1 LKKRSCR
8 LGQKIHPNGFRVG
21 ITKDWHATW
30 FAGRGDEYAKLVSE
44 DIEIRKS
51 IAAMYEEAGISKIDI
66 ERDSNEVSVTIHT
79 ARPGIVIGRGGQRV
93 DELRK
98 ELDSMTGTR
107 RTRLNVREV
116 SQSELDAY
124 LVARGV
130 ADQLERRIA
139 FRRAMRQALTRTM
152 QAGAEGIKIITSGRL
167 AGADIARTEKA
178 MEGRVPLHTLRADI
192 DYGLAEAATEYGVIG
207 VKVWICKGEIMNP
220 TIMGELS
227 NASEDTAGSAS
238 MEEDEVPP
246 IQVMVTAN
254 EADSVETD
262 ESKPEVDSSI
272 EGVEEQ

>member
-1 LKKRSCR
+1 M
-8 LGQKIHPNGFRVG
+8 GQKIHPNGFRVG

-30 FAGRGDEYAKLVSE
+30 FAGRGNEYAKLVSE
-44 DIEIRKS
+44 DIEIRKA
-51 IAAMYEEAGISKIDI
+51 IADMYEEAGISKIDI

-152 QAGAEGIKIITSGRL
+152 QAGAEGIKIIASGRL

-227 NASEDTAGSAS
+227 NASEDTAGGTSV
-238 MEEDEVPP
+238 EEDEVPP

>member
-30 FAGRGDEYAKLVSE
+30 FAGRGNEYAKLVSE

-227 NASEDTAGSAS
+227 NASEDTAGATS

-262 ESKPEVDSSI
+262 DSKPEGDSSI

>member
-1 LKKRSCR
+1 MTK
-8 LGQKIHPNGFRVG
+8 QQPEFEDFING
-21 ITKDWHATW
+21 
-30 FAGRGDEYAKLVSE
+30 
-44 DIEIRKS
+44 
-51 IAAMYEEAGISKIDI
+51 
-66 ERDSNEVSVTIHT
+66 VTVT
-79 ARPGIVIGRGGQRV
+79 EQ
-93 DELRK
+93 
-98 ELDSMTGTR
+98 LDSMTGTR

-116 SQSELDAY
+116 RQSELDAY

-139 FRRAMRQALTRTM
+139 FRRAMRQAVTRTM
-152 QAGAEGIKIITSGRL
+152 QAGAEGIKIISSGRL

-220 TIMGELS
+220 TIMGELTNS
-227 NASEDTAGSAS
+227 AEDTVGATA

-254 EADSVETD
+254 ETDKDETQETQTGPD
-262 ESKPEVDSSI
+262 GSI
-272 EGVEEQ
+272 EDVEEQ

>member
-1 LKKRSCR
+1 M
-8 LGQKIHPNGFRVG
+8 GQKIHPNGFRVG

-30 FAGRGDEYAKLVSE
+30 FSGRGNEYAKLVSE
-44 DIEIRKS
+44 DIEIRKT
-51 IAAMYEEAGISKIDI
+51 IADMYEEAGISKIDI

-98 ELDSMTGTR
+98 KLDSMTGTR

-116 SQSELDAY
+116 RQSELDAY

-139 FRRAMRQALTRTM
+139 FRRAIRQALTRTM
-152 QAGAEGIKIITSGRL
+152 QAGAEGIKIIASGRL

-227 NASEDTAGSAS
+227 NASEDTAGGTS

-262 ESKPEVDSSI
+262 ESKTDVDSSI